1 MGWGDGMEGG
11 SHRYSLRPAR
21 SHTVCPAQVG
31 RASSMLPPTSNLPPL
46 IPRQSRSLRVSA
58 LHCCAIGGH
67 PGVAEILI
75 EAGADTNLR
84 DGVREVTLLQLL
96 VHSCMLC

>member
-1 MGWGDGMEGG
+1 MGRMGRGG
-11 SHRYSLRPAR
+11 SGGVEGFRITGLRPAR
-21 SHTVCPAQVG
+21 SHIVPHP
-31 RASSMLPPTSNLPPL
+31 RLTSTEQARLQLTYTTL
-46 IPRQSRSLRVSA
+46 ILRQSRSLRVSA

-84 DGVREVTLLQLL
+84 DGVRLYTVE
-96 VHSCMLC
+96 

>member
-1 MGWGDGMEGG
+1 
-11 SHRYSLRPAR
+11 
-21 SHTVCPAQVG
+21 
-31 RASSMLPPTSNLPPL
+31 MLPPTSNLLIPPL

-84 DGVREVTLLQLL
+84 DGVRLYTVE
-96 VHSCMLC
+96 

>member
-1 MGWGDGMEGG
+1 MLR
-11 SHRYSLRPAR
+11 HRMASDLRSTLTAPHP
-21 SHTVCPAQVG
+21 SW
-31 RASSMLPPTSNLPPL
+31 
-46 IPRQSRSLRVSA
+46 QSRSLRVSA